1 MYFLIV
7 GYIIWRGKSFIDLIF
22 LKALKQLHVLYKKII
37 GQLRKE
43 NFWQLTGSWYLLLV
57 DTSDNLIAEH

>member
-43 NFWQLTGSWYLLLV
+43 NFWRLTGSWYLLLV